1 MSSSSPSNVTSTN
14 NDEHDDVNTTE
25 TPTTTASSLT
35 ATPNPKKN
43 ETVQNLPKDKHS
55 VTKRLQQELLSLM
68 MSGEKGVSAF
78 PDGDNLFKWIG
89 TIAGPSGTVY
99 EGLEY
104 RLVLEFPNG
113 YPIVAPR
120 VKFETFCFHPNVD
133 ENGNICLDILREKW
147 SATYDALSILLSIQ
161 SLLGDPN
168 IGSALNHQAADLWK
182 SQSLFKKYLLEK
194 YEKEAK
200 FNKQ

>member
-1 MSSSSPSNVTSTN
+1 MSSNTASNATSTTIEE
-14 NDEHDDVNTTE
+14 NDDTTE
-25 TPTTTASSLT
+25 TASST
-35 ATPNPKKN
+35 ATVTPKKN

-89 TIAGPSGTVY
+89 TITGPSGTVY

-147 SATYDALSILLSIQ
+147 SATYDVLSILLSIQ

-168 IGSALNHQAADLWK
+168 NGSALNHQAADLWK
-182 SQSLFKKYLLEK
+182 NQSLFKKYLLEK
-194 YEKEAK
+194 YQKESK

>member
-1 MSSSSPSNVTSTN
+1 MSSESNSFPNPISANATSPN
-14 NDEHDDVNTTE
+14 NNIADEQEED
-25 TPTTTASSLT
+25 SLT
-35 ATPNPKKN
+35 ANSVTRNATTTTTTTTQNTSTSATTTKKSEN
-43 ETVQNLPKDKHS
+43 VTNLPKDKHS
-55 VTKRLQQELLSLM
+55 VSKRLQQELLSLM

-89 TIAGPSGTVY
+89 TISGPIGTVY

-133 ENGNICLDILREKW
+133 EHGNICLGTSIYYIPVVVYFILH
-147 SATYDALSILLSIQ
+147 
-161 SLLGDPN
+161 N
-168 IGSALNHQAADLWK
+168 C
-182 SQSLFKKYLLEK
+182 F
-194 YEKEAK
+194 
-200 FNKQ
+200 